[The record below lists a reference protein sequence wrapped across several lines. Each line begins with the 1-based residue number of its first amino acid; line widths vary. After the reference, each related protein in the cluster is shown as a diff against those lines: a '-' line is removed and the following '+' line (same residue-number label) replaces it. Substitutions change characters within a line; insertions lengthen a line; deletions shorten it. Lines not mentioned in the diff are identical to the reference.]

1 MNARAALARRAL
13 NGEREVIACEQEAR
27 LRAKYGE
34 DAALPPPRTARTD
47 LYRPNRRR
55 KQVYRVPA
63 EGDDGI
69 AFLRF
74 TQPHV
79 VIERP

>member
-1 MNARAALARRAL
+1 M
-13 NGEREVIACEQEAR
+13 NGEREVIAREQEAR

-47 LYRPNRRR
+47 LYRDRPNRRR

-63 EGDDGI
+63 EGDDRA
-69 AFLRF
+69 AFIRF
-74 TQPHV
+74 TQPQV
-79 VIERP
+79 VIELPE